1 VENILKP
8 ELIKDYLSKFSKN
21 NIKNI
26 NECVKFILNCLDDS
40 INQAETLP
48 ISGNDKKIFVIS
60 VILEIYVFVI
70 SKNLPIYLSP
80 FDSLIK
86 FIVVQIIISK
96 LEALLVASSQEKD
109 NMRQTILELTEK
121 VAQLTVKVEFMQKEN
136 AELMSTM
143 AKRNS

>member
-1 VENILKP
+1 MENILKP

-48 ISGNDKKIFVIS
+48 ISGNDKKIFVVS

-70 SKNLPIYLSP
+70 SKKFADLFKGL
-80 FDSLIK
+80 LI
-86 FIVVQIIISK
+86 
-96 LEALLVASSQEKD
+96 L
-109 NMRQTILELTEK
+109 
-121 VAQLTVKVEFMQKEN
+121 
-136 AELMSTM
+136 
-143 AKRNS
+143 